1 MLCKMTSKNQ
11 ITLPKELMERWPGQV
26 YFDAREEE
34 GRIVLVPV
42 SVRPVETPE
51 LGAIRNKLASM
62 GLNEDSV
69 ADIVAEARNAY
80 GS

>member
-11 ITLPKELMERWPGQV
+11 ITLPKEMLKKWPGQI
-26 YFDAREEE
+26 YFDASIEEN
-34 GRIVLVPV
+34 RIILVPV
-42 SVRPVETPE
+42 SVRPIESPE
-51 LGAIRNKLASM
+51 LGAIRNKVSAL
-62 GLNEDSV
+62 GLDEDSV